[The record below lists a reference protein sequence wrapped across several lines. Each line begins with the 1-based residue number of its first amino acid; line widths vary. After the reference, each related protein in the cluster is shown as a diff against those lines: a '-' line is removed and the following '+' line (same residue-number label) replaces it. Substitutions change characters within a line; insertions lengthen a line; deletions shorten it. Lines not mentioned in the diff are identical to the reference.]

1 MQVAKSIMVEITHPL
16 LMEIL
21 TKITKEIEKTQ
32 KELDINLTKADYF
45 GADLDPNERNVA
57 FNRLRERIKRI
68 AKEI

>member
-1 MQVAKSIMVEITHPL
+1 
-16 LMEIL
+16 MEIL